1 MGSHIKRF
9 IEIVDAYNLA
19 SLDARCRQLRQMAMW
34 GQLDEDLAEL
44 ELFRIQQEG
53 LIERQEQRPNFLARA
68 PSFEELYPHGPPDIV
83 IGHLVDAPNVP
94 LGISLSGAVHAIF
107 AGKTGAGKS
116 VGLRRALIEL
126 HKFNQRNPD
135 QRTSIIVFDP
145 ELQYVD
151 LPARLG
157 KDWLCLNVHDDFR
170 QGLDVPARVPPDVW
184 SATVIGDYC
193 ARSGLRFAEPGLRK
207 AFSWGLAAL
216 NADPAIPRL
225 APDIRILHDASK
237 AGPPG
242 WLYAKDQ
249 YRQAAIQSLLGF
261 EQGSGR
267 IFRTFRGF
275 DIRRDVIDQGKNAV
289 ICTPNLAPDRVFR
302 FLVDVALRRILMP
315 LIQTGAQ
322 AAQRRVVV
330 AIDDADVI
338 ASQEAEEAFI
348 DGMSSI
354 GWYVRLGRK
363 FGCGLWLGLGEIGT
377 ASRQVLDSPSYQ
389 IILNMRSQQSILEAS
404 RTLMLPRGAERILP
418 ALEPGEALV
427 RLPGTWAHAML
438 VKIDDAERD
447 HSVTPHFDSHPYVPS
462 MPLSQMPHVLELL
475 KTASGQHKATAMR
488 QAKQPANEPPK
499 LAISLLELWTRH
511 PWLPVVRLWD
521 LMDESPSDESR
532 KQAVKQLKRFTLA
545 EFKDVR
551 IERRS
556 QRLMLPTE
564 KGFKALKAKPVV
576 TKGGIEH
583 AHFAAWIA
591 ETGRKEGFDVQIEWV
606 TPGQTRSHPVDVAW
620 YRDGQWH
627 AFEVAI
633 SCTNNLV
640 SHLVACLIDCDVVQT
655 VTIVAAQKTQLAKIK
670 KMVAGEVNLAQFSD
684 RIAYE
689 SIAKFMPEVQ

>member
-19 SLDARCRQLRQMAMW
+19 SLDTRCRQLRQMAMW

-44 ELFRIQQEG
+44 ELFRIQQQG
-53 LIERQEQRPNFLARA
+53 LIERQERRPNFLARA
-68 PSFEELYPHGPPDIV
+68 PSFEELYPQGGPDIV
-83 IGHLVDAPNVP
+83 IGHLAEDKSVP
-94 LGISLSGAVHAIF
+94 IGFHLNGPIHAIF

-135 QRTSIIVFDP
+135 QRISIIVFDP
-145 ELQYVD
+145 ELEYVD

-157 KDWLCLNVHDDFR
+157 NDWLCLNVHDGFR
-170 QGLDVPARVPPDVW
+170 QGLDVPDRVPPDVW

-207 AFSWGLAAL
+207 AFSWGLTAL
-216 NADPAIPRL
+216 NADPAKARL
-225 APDIRILHDASK
+225 AADIRMLHDTSK
-237 AGPPG
+237 AAPPG

-249 YRQAAIQSLLGF
+249 YRQAAVQSLLGF

-275 DIRRDVIDQGKNAV
+275 DIRRDVIDQGKNVV

-302 FLVDVALRRILMP
+302 FLVDVTLRRILMP

-348 DGMSSI
+348 DGMSSV

-377 ASRQVLDSPSYQ
+377 ASRQILDSPSYQ

-418 ALEPGEALV
+418 GLEPGECLV

-438 VKIDDAERD
+438 MHIHYVDFDG
-447 HSVTPHFDSHPYVPS
+447 SVTPRFDSHPYVPS
-462 MPLSQMPHVLELL
+462 VPLAQMPRALESL
-475 KTASGQHKATAMR
+475 KAHSGQHNATSMR

-499 LAISLLELWTRH
+499 LAIRLLELWIRH
-511 PWLPVVRLWD
+511 PWLPVPRLWD
-521 LMDESPSDESR
+521 AMDESPSDEAR

-551 IERRS
+551 IERGS
-556 QRLMLPTE
+556 KRLMLPTE
-564 KGFKALKAKPVV
+564 KGCKAMKVKPVV
-576 TKGGIEH
+576 AKGGIEH
-583 AHFAAWIA
+583 AHFSAWIA
-591 ETGRKEGFDVQIEWV
+591 EEGRKRGFDVQTEWV
-606 TPGQTRSHPVDVAW
+606 TPGRTRSHPVDVAW
-620 YRDGQWH
+620 YRDSHWDV
-627 AFEVAI
+627 FEVVV

-640 SHLVACLIDCDVVQT
+640 SHLVACLIDCDVVKT
-655 VTIVAAQKTQLAKIK
+655 VTIVAAQKTQLVKIK
-670 KMVAGEVNLAQFSD
+670 KIVAGEANLAQFSD
-684 RIAYE
+684 RIHYE
-689 SIAKFMPEVQ
+689 TIAKFVPEV